1 MTVCGTSYKG
11 WTIKDEQ
18 VTSFVKIF
26 VSQGFENL
34 TPEEYLDANRLVFEN
49 ESTSDI
55 PWTLTNEYVHH
66 QKHTRI
72 IIAQIPTETYE
83 LIQMMGNETNLGSNV
98 WKEDRF
104 MAPLK
109 MTLAMAGDMHPSK
122 PQNPNPKTLTP
133 NRWVSKVMVATVA
146 GPNPSYKSSLKLETT
161 TLKKP

>member
-1 MTVCGTSYKG
+1 MTVCGTSYKS
-11 WTIKDEQ
+11 WTNKDEQ

-72 IIAQIPTETYE
+72 RA
-83 LIQMMGNETNLGSNV
+83 S
-98 WKEDRF
+98 RC
-104 MAPLK
+104 
-109 MTLAMAGDMHPSK
+109 
-122 PQNPNPKTLTP
+122 
-133 NRWVSKVMVATVA
+133 
-146 GPNPSYKSSLKLETT
+146 
-161 TLKKP
+161 